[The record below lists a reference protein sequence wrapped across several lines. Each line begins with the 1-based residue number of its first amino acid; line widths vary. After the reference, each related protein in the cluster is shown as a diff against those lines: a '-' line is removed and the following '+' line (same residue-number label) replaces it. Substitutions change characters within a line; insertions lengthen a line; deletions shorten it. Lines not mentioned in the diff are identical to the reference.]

1 MIEFIIKVT
10 LRNKLKEKKR
20 KLPYSPS
27 VILDTVIRLNTI
39 HDKFL
44 IMTNWL
50 EYNLG
55 SLPRWAWLQI
65 FEYSVLP
72 ERLLLNQV
80 CKTFQQWIKEK
91 DLLHIQIVFVCETS
105 RDCES
110 YEHCRLYVYFQDLIP
125 TIITYDINFLI
136 YDEFLKIIDKDT
148 LLRPKID
155 MLIINGVNISH
166 KEGFE
171 AIGSL
176 NIIILSLIEV
186 ESIPHNLDI
195 ICSKIHNLR
204 CLSIGLCSIHFP
216 MNFKDTHLEKIIFR
230 DATCTNTYMPHC
242 LKQLDLDNIMT
253 CKLPFSDQIYA
264 TIDLA
269 ECKRVNIR

>member
-1 MIEFIIKVT
+1 
-10 LRNKLKEKKR
+10 
-20 KLPYSPS
+20 
-27 VILDTVIRLNTI
+27 
-39 HDKFL
+39 
-44 IMTNWL
+44 MTNFL

-55 SLPRWAWLQI
+55 SLPRWAWLKT

-105 RDCES
+105 RDCEL
-110 YEHCRLYVYFQDLIP
+110 YKRRKLYVYFRDLIP
-125 TIITYDINFLI
+125 TIITYNINFLI
-136 YDEFLKIIDKDT
+136 YDEFLKIRDRDT

-155 MLIINGVNISH
+155 MLIIKGVDTSH
-166 KEGFE
+166 KQRLE
-171 AIGSL
+171 AISSFNITIL
-176 NIIILSLIEV
+176 YLMSIRNII
-186 ESIPHNLDI
+186 PRNFDI

-204 CLSIGLCSIHFP
+204 CLSVELCSIHFP
-216 MNFKDTHLEKIIFR
+216 MNFKDTHLEKIIFKGV
-230 DATCTNTYMPHC
+230 TCTDTYMPHC
-242 LKQLDLDNIMT
+242 LKQLELNNIMVNE
-253 CKLPFSDQIYA
+253 LSPSDQLYSVDNSA